1 LLVADRLPVGRRVS
15 VANEP
20 TFNKDSDMTDTPI
33 SGWNDPQFDA
43 VREAFATNF
52 AEHGEL
58 GAAVSVYLHGEPVVD
73 LWGGWYT
80 PEREREWDR
89 NTLVN
94 VFSTTKGLAAF
105 CAHRLA
111 EEGRLDFDAP
121 VAQYWPEFAAAGKE
135 SIPVRWLLSHRAG
148 MAAIRRPLVMED
160 MFDWDTMTAALA
172 EQEPWWT
179 PGEQHGYHALTYG
192 WLVGEVVRRIDGRS
206 IGSYWREEFAAPLGL
221 DAHIGTGPEFDGRIS
236 TLMDAPVDPEAPD
249 LIDLFGGP
257 DTVGAAAFS
266 NPPLAGPDE
275 ENITASR
282 GWRGAEIPAANG
294 HATARALARVYG
306 GAANG
311 GAIDGIHVISQET
324 LDNALVEQSF
334 GPDACLQIE
343 TRFGLGWML
352 TSEFMPLGP
361 NPRAFG
367 HPGAGGSLGYADLD
381 AGIGFGY
388 TMNQMQQN
396 LSGDPR
402 VNGLID
408 ALYASL

>member
-1 LLVADRLPVGRRVS
+1 
-15 VANEP
+15 
-20 TFNKDSDMTDTPI
+20 MTDTPI

-148 MAAIRRPLVMED
+148 MAAVRRPLVMED